1 MSKKNNYKLT
11 TSQTI
16 SALAALTQMSQIL
29 SESHDEEQISLI
41 PPLLEAVQA
50 LISQLPRDAKE
61 HIMDMTDPILK
72 EIEDNVDDFI
82 EGNTD
87 SKSNRRK
94 KSSKTAKHD
103 IRSAMVD
110 STEEALE
117 IGFRQAVKNFRDKH
131 IELDDGDNFELEIKL
146 IKADDTIATSKVAAH
161 ACVKTGKKRHGRK

>member
-1 MSKKNNYKLT
+1 MSKKNSYKLT

-29 SESHDEEQISLI
+29 SESHDEEQISMI

-50 LISQLPRDAKE
+50 LVSQLPRNAKE

-82 EGNTD
+82 KDNTD
-87 SKSNRRK
+87 SKTDRHK
-94 KSSKTAKHD
+94 KSHKTAKHD
-103 IRSAMVD
+103 ICSAMVD

-117 IGFRQAVKNFRDKH
+117 VGFRQAAKNFKDKH
-131 IELDDGDNFELEIKL
+131 IELDDDDKFELEIKL
-146 IKADDTIATSKVAAH
+146 IKTDDTVVTSKVTAH
-161 ACVKTGKKRHGRK
+161 ARIRTNIKRHGRK